1 MLLLK
6 LAFSLRLRVLLD
18 LVAIIKPAADA
29 PHCLDKCLPSFINN
43 HIFIN
48 NVKKFKNT
56 KIILEAEITK
66 ITNPYLNVYF

>member
-43 HIFIN
+43 HIL
-48 NVKKFKNT
+48 NT